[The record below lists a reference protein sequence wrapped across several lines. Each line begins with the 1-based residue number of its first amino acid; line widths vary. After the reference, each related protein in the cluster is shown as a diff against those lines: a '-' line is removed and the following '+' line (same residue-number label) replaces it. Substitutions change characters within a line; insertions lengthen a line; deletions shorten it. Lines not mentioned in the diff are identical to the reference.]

1 MRYKAA
7 MRIAVSGT
15 HRVGKSTLIEELSAR
30 LPGYR
35 TLDEPYRVL
44 EEEGHEFSDPP
55 TPEDFERQLRRSLE
69 LIEELAEEGRAEV
82 LLDRCPLDFVAY
94 LRALDEDFEIDEW
107 LPELREAMEAIDLI
121 VVVMI
126 EEPDRVTV
134 AAHEDRR
141 LRRDVDEQLRTL
153 VLDDPYDLGVRT
165 LEVHGDVEE
174 RVRQVLRA
182 MR

>member
-1 MRYKAA
+1 

-15 HRVGKSTLIEELSAR
+15 HRVGKTTLLEELSAR

-35 TLDEPYRVL
+35 ALEEPYQLL
-44 EEEGHEFSDPP
+44 EDEGYEFSDPP
-55 TPEDFERQLRRSLE
+55 TVEDFERQLRRSLQ
-69 LIEELAEEGRAEV
+69 LLEELAEEGRADV

-121 VVVMI
+121 VVVPI
-126 EEPDRVTV
+126 EAPDRIAV
-134 AAHEDRR
+134 AAHEDKR
-141 LRRDVDEQLRTL
+141 LRRAADEQLQTL
-153 VLDDPYDLGVRT
+153 VLDDPHDLGVGK
-165 LEVHGDVEE
+165 LEVRGEVDE